1 MISTLQR
8 LRRREVRQEAS
19 GTLLGPNGP
28 PQSGPALSA
37 AADLRPADGAKADL
51 VLEEEVAER
60 ARIIDLRWLGAIYNL
75 VKTESKKG
83 EPSFPRR
90 ESFDGDN
97 NMMENRFAIEISE

>member
-1 MISTLQR
+1 MTSTLQR

-37 AADLRPADGAKADL
+37 AADLRPADGAEADL

-60 ARIIDLRWLGAIYNL
+60 ARHHRSAL
-75 VKTESKKG
+75 VG
-83 EPSFPRR
+83 
-90 ESFDGDN
+90 N
-97 NMMENRFAIEISE
+97 NTQPCENRVQKRRTVISKEGVFRR